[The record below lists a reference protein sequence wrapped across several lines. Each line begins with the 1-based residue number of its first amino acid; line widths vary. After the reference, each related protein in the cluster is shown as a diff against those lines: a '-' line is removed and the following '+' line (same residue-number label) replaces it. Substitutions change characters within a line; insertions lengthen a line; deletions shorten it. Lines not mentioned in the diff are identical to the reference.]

1 MLRALYD
8 WTMRLAATRHAT
20 AALALVAAIESSVF
34 PIPPDVLLIP
44 MVLANRA
51 KAFWYA
57 LVATIASVVGGL
69 IGYALG
75 ALLFEAIAKPILS
88 FYGYLEQFDRF
99 ADYYNSWGAWAVLI
113 AGVTPFPFKVITIA
127 SGATHL
133 SLTVFILASIVAR
146 SARFFLVAT
155 LLYWFG
161 PPIRAFIE
169 KRLGLLAILFFAL
182 LIGGFVGGALRV
194 LTEHDLI
201 RRPAPTFGIMLFEDL
216 PRRRRCAGRNRSAD
230 GAPARR
236 ARRWNPAPCARRAP
250 PRCRSASSGR
260 MKP

>member
-1 MLRALYD
+1 MMGPSAMLRALYD

-20 AALALVAAIESSVF
+20 AALAFIAAIESSVF

-57 LVATIASVVGGL
+57 LVATIASVLGGL

-75 ALLFEAIAKPILS
+75 ALLFEAVARPILS

-99 ADYYNSWGAWAVLI
+99 AEYYNSWGAWAVLI

-133 SLTVFILASIVAR
+133 SLIVFVVASLVAR
-146 SARFFLVAT
+146 AIRFLLVAG

-161 PPIRAFIE
+161 PPIRDFIE
-169 KRLGLLAILFFAL
+169 ARLGLLATLFAVL
-182 LIGGFVGGALRV
+182 LIGGFVLVRYV
-194 LTEHDLI
+194 
-201 RRPAPTFGIMLFEDL
+201 F
-216 PRRRRCAGRNRSAD
+216 
-230 GAPARR
+230 
-236 ARRWNPAPCARRAP
+236 
-250 PRCRSASSGR
+250 
-260 MKP
+260 